1 MKKTLIMA
9 CALIVATASGVFADE
24 AKQQTPANPPAK
36 CNCHRPPQKGPD
48 FAKRHAEFEQ
58 RLKLTDEQKA
68 KAKELRE
75 QGFEKIKPIME
86 KMKEKRAEIETVKL
100 SRISTQAQN
109 EKIEQLK
116 KEIGALKQEAHRLR
130 MENMKNFEALLTKS
144 QLKELKKMKEEGRK
158 KFDEEF
164 KKHPRA
170 HEGVGPR
177 PGCPCKKNRPMPLPD
192 HRPVE

>member
-1 MKKTLIMA
+1 MKKTLIMT
-9 CALIVATASGVFADE
+9 CALIMASSAVLAEETAV
-24 AKQQTPANPPAK
+24 KQTPVNPPAK
-36 CNCHRPPQKGPD
+36 CNCQRPPQKGPD

-75 QGFEKIKPIME
+75 QGFEKMKPLIE
-86 KMKEKRAEIETVKL
+86 KMKEKRAEIEAVKL
-100 SRISTQAQN
+100 SRISVEAQN

-116 KEIGALKQEAHRLR
+116 REIGALRNEMHRLR

-158 KFDEEF
+158 KFDKEF
-164 KKHPRA
+164 KKHPPK
-170 HEGVGPR
+170 HE
-177 PGCPCKKNRPMPLPD
+177 PMPLPD
-192 HRPVE
+192 NRLVE